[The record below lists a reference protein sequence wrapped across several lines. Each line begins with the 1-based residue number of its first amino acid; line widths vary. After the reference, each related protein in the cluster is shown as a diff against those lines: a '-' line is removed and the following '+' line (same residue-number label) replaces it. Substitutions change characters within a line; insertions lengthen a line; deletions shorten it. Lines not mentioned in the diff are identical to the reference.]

1 MFDNISL
8 TNGGLFYNVKLHSYA
23 SINNTLITGRGYI
36 GYIDNNSS
44 EISNNTL
51 FNAAI
56 FSIKISDNSQI
67 NNNTTI
73 SEVDYFIAILG
84 EYI

>member
-1 MFDNISL
+1 MDYFI
-8 TNGGLFYNVKLHSYA
+8 KCSYIA
-23 SINNTLITGRGYI
+23 MQVYNNTLITGRGLHR
-36 GYIDNNSS
+36 YIDNNSS

-84 EYI
+84 EYNDEKL

>member
-1 MFDNISL
+1 MFDNIS
-8 TNGGLFYNVKLHSYA
+8 TNGGFYNVKLHSYA

-51 FNAAI
+51 LTQPF
-56 FSIKISDNSQI
+56 FQ
-67 NNNTTI
+67 
-73 SEVDYFIAILG
+73 
-84 EYI
+84 